1 MTVAEVIRQ
10 KGRNIVSVAP
20 DAGIAE
26 IAAIIASRRIGA
38 VVVLAEHGGLA
49 GIVSERDVVKALAKH
64 GAGALA
70 LTAGELM
77 TRQVTT
83 VTMATSVDQA
93 MEIMDA
99 GYFRHLPVMDG
110 GGLAGIISIRDLVRH
125 RVMLHQRDVEALK
138 AFVAQ
143 QK

>member
-99 GYFRHLPVMDG
+99 GYFRHLPVMDD

>member
-1 MTVAEVIRQ
+1 MTVAVVIRQ
-10 KGRNIVSVAP
+10 KGRNVVSVAP

-26 IAAIIASRRIGA
+26 IAALIAARRIGA
-38 VVVLAEHGGLA
+38 VVVLEDHGGLA
-49 GIVSERDVVKALAKH
+49 GIVSERDIVKALAKH
-64 GAGALA
+64 GARMLD
-70 LTAGELM
+70 LTASDLM

-83 VTMATSVDQA
+83 VTMETSVDHA
-93 MEIMDA
+93 LEIMDA
-99 GYFRHLPVMDG
+99 GYFRHLPVMEDG
-110 GGLAGIISIRDLVRH
+110 RLAGIISIRDLVKH